1 MEERGGEEGDGRMV
15 KGKKGGCTVRLVYSR
30 IEEKGRGQAGRVKL
44 CVEEGRS
51 DSCEYYDRL
60 YTE

>member
-1 MEERGGEEGDGRMV
+1 MYSKVGMES
-15 KGKKGGCTVRLVYSR
+15 SR
-30 IEEKGRGQAGRVKL
+30 IEATGRGQAGRVKL